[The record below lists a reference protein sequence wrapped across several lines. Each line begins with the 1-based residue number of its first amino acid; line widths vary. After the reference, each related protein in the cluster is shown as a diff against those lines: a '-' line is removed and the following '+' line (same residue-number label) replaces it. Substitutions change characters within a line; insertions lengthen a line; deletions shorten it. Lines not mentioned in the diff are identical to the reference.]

1 MSISKQDREELVN
14 YWLEKAEE
22 SIQSASS
29 EIDNDRLSFAINR
42 LYYALFYAMSAIS
55 TARGVSYSKH
65 SGVRA
70 ALHRDF
76 IKTGKID
83 KKIGRLY
90 DELFNARH
98 QADYTPLVEFDKEIV
113 KEQYSEVL
121 EAYKTMK
128 IVSQKLLA

>member
-1 MSISKQDREELVN
+1 MSISKDHKEELVN
-14 YWLEKAEE
+14 YWFEKAEE

-29 EIDNDRLSFAINR
+29 EIENDRLSFAINR
-42 LYYALFYAMSAIS
+42 LYYTLFYSMSAILI
-55 TARGVSYSKH
+55 TNGDSYSKH

-76 IKTGKID
+76 IKSGKID
-83 KKIGRLY
+83 KQVGRLY

-113 KEQYSEVL
+113 KEQYSDVI
-121 EAYKTMK
+121 EAYK
-128 IVSQKLLA
+128 S

>member
-1 MSISKQDREELVN
+1 MSISKEHRDELVN

-29 EIDNDRLSFAINR
+29 EIGNDRLSFAINR
-42 LYYALFYAMSAIS
+42 LYYALFYSMSAIL
-55 TARGVSYSKH
+55 TAKGDSYSKH
-65 SGVRA
+65 SGVRS

-83 KKIGRLY
+83 KQVGRLY

-113 KEQYSEVL
+113 KEQYSDVK

-128 IVSQKLLA
+128 VVAREILA

>member
-1 MSISKQDREELVN
+1 MSISKDHKEEELVN
-14 YWLEKAEE
+14 YWFEKAEE

-29 EIDNDRLSFAINR
+29 EIENDRLSFAINR
-42 LYYALFYAMSAIS
+42 LYYTLFYSMSAILI
-55 TARGVSYSKH
+55 TNGDSYSKH

-76 IKTGKID
+76 IKSGKID
-83 KKIGRLY
+83 KQVGRLY

-113 KEQYSEVL
+113 KEQYSDVI
-121 EAYKTMK
+121 EAYK
-128 IVSQKLLA
+128 S

>member
-1 MSISKQDREELVN
+1 MSISKEHRYELVN

-29 EIDNDRLSFAINR
+29 EIENDRLSFAINR
-42 LYYALFYAMSAIS
+42 LYYALFYSMSAIL
-55 TARGVSYSKH
+55 TAKGDSYSKH

-83 KKIGRLY
+83 KQIGRLY

-113 KEQYSEVL
+113 KEQYSDVI
-121 EAYKTMK
+121 EAYKIMQL
-128 IVSQKLLA
+128 VAWKLIA